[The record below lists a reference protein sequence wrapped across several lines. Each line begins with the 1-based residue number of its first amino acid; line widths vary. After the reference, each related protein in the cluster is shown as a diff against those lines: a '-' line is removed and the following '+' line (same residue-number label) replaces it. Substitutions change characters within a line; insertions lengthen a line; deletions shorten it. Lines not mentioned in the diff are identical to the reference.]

1 MEPREVAPVVRERQL
16 FEELARLRLEQHAL
30 RDQPAAPALE
40 QQRASRLR
48 QIDVESAAA
57 WSAIRAARAESRAQ
71 QRARFGGP
79 SADRFRGLLPKK
91 PE

>member
-16 FEELARLRLEQHAL
+16 FEQLAKLRQEQHVL

-40 QQRASRLR
+40 QQRAARLR
-48 QIDVESAAA
+48 QIDVESAEA
-57 WSAIRAARAESRAQ
+57 WTAIRVARAENRAAH
-71 QRARFGGP
+71 RARFGP
-79 SADRFRGLLPKK
+79 EPADRFRGLLPKK